1 MLTKLTIQNYALIES
16 LEMKPATGLNII
28 TGETGAGKSIM
39 LGAIGLL
46 LGKRADTKVLLN
58 EGKKCI
64 IEGVFNIS
72 AYDLTPIFKEED
84 LDYEHETSIRR
95 EITPAGKSRAFV
107 NDTPV
112 TLETLKK
119 LGTFLMDVHSQNE
132 TLQLGAANFQ
142 LDIIDAFSE
151 SKELAKSYQV
161 LFTDFK
167 EKERAYNQLLLD
179 GDTLKK
185 EADYHTFLLNELAQ
199 LNLNAQEQESLEE
212 ELKVLENAEE
222 IKQKLN
228 EAIISLND
236 TEFGGLER
244 LQSVKL
250 ALKQLASYG
259 PQFEKLDN
267 QFEQAF
273 IELKELVRD
282 LENEEDGVSVDFER
296 TEEVQQRL
304 STIYQL
310 QKKHQVN
317 SIEDLLKIQESLEE
331 RSFAA
336 NNLDEAK
343 EKAKA
348 LVDEAELETNKLATQ
363 LSTKRLKSLP
373 IFTSFI
379 KSLLAPLG
387 IPDASITINSEVK
400 LLSSRGIDDLM
411 ILFSANKGVAPQSLK
426 QVASGGEFSRL
437 MFCIKYLLADK
448 TALPTI
454 VFDEID
460 TGISGEIA
468 LKMGGMM
475 QQMAKNH
482 QVVAISHLPQIA
494 AKGDAHYYV
503 FKDNSSTRAI
513 SSIKK
518 LSNEESIEAIAK
530 MIGGDKASENA
541 YESARELMQ
550 NQA

>member
-16 LEMKPATGLNII
+16 LEMSPAKGLNVI

-58 EGKKCI
+58 EGQKCI
-64 IEGVFNIS
+64 IEGVFNIEEYS
-72 AYDLTPIFKEED
+72 LHSLFDEED
-84 LDYEHETSIRR
+84 LDYEDETFIRR
-95 EITPAGKSRAFV
+95 EITPTGKSRAFV

-112 TLETLKK
+112 TLDTLKK
-119 LGTFLMDVHSQNE
+119 LGGYLMDVHSQNE

-142 LDIIDAFSE
+142 LDIIDVFSE
-151 SKELAKSYQV
+151 STELAKSYQV
-161 LFTDFK
+161 LFANFK

-185 EADYHTFLLNELAQ
+185 EADYHTFLLNELVQ
-199 LNLNAQEQESLEE
+199 LNLVPQEQEPLEA

-228 EAIISLND
+228 EALSNLNN
-236 TEFGGLER
+236 TEFGALER
-244 LQSVKL
+244 LQSVKQI
-250 ALKQLASYG
+250 LKQLTNFGAH
-259 PQFEKLDN
+259 FEKLDE

-273 IELKELVRD
+273 IELKELSRD

-317 SIEDLLKIQESLEE
+317 SVEDLLKVQQGLEE
-331 RSFAA
+331 KTFAA

-343 EKAKA
+343 EKAKL
-348 LVDEAELETNKLATQ
+348 LVKRAEQKAQPAAKQ
-363 LSTKRLKSLP
+363 LSAKRLKSLP
-373 IFTSFI
+373 LFTKTI
-379 KSLLAPLG
+379 KSLIAPLG
-387 IPDASITINSEVK
+387 IPDAIITIESNIK
-400 LLSSRGIDDLM
+400 PLGLRGIDDLQ
-411 ILFSANKGVAPQSLK
+411 ILFSANKGVAPQTLK
-426 QVASGGEFSRL
+426 QAASGGEFSRL

-475 QQMAKNH
+475 QKMAKNH
-482 QVVAISHLPQIA
+482 QVMAISHLPQIA

-503 FKDNSSTRAI
+503 FKNNSSTRAI

-518 LSNEESIEAIAK
+518 LSDEESVETIAK
-530 MIGGDKASENA
+530 MIGGDNASANA
-541 YESARELMQ
+541 FESARELMQ
-550 NQA
+550 G

>member
-1 MLTKLTIQNYALIES
+1 MLTKLSIQNYALIES
-16 LEMKPATGLNII
+16 LEMNPAKGLNII

-58 EGKKCI
+58 EGNKCI
-64 IEGVFNIS
+64 IEGFFNIS
-72 AYDLTPIFKEED
+72 AYDLVPFFREED
-84 LDYEHETSIRR
+84 LDYEDETTIRR

-112 TLETLKK
+112 TLDTLKK
-119 LGTFLMDVHSQNE
+119 LGAFLMDVHSQNE

-151 SKELAKSYQV
+151 SIGLAKDYHH
-161 LFTDFK
+161 LYLDFK
-167 EKERAYNQLLLD
+167 EKESAYKQLLLE
-179 GDTLKK
+179 GAELKK
-185 EADYHTFLLNELAQ
+185 EADYYTFLLDELAQ
-199 LNLNAQEQESLEE
+199 LNLTPQEQEPLEE
-212 ELKVLENAEE
+212 ELNVLENAEE

-228 EAIISLND
+228 EALSSLNNA
-236 TEFGGLER
+236 EFGALER
-244 LQSVKL
+244 LQSVKVV
-250 ALKQLASYG
+250 LKQLTSFGAH
-259 PQFEKLDN
+259 FEKLDG

-282 LENEEDGVSVDFER
+282 LENEEDSISVDFER

-317 SIEDLLKIQESLEE
+317 SVEGLLEVQKNLEE
-331 RSFAA
+331 KTFAA
-336 NNLDEAK
+336 SHLNEAK
-343 EKAKA
+343 ERAKDLTEKAEEEA
-348 LVDEAELETNKLATQ
+348 LKLANQ
-363 LSTKRLKSLP
+363 LSSKRLKSIGKL
-373 IFTSFI
+373 TESI

-387 IPDASITINSEVK
+387 IPDASITVK
-400 LLSSRGIDDLM
+400 AELKPLGPRGIDDLV

-460 TGISGEIA
+460 TGISGEVA

-475 QQMAKNH
+475 QKMAENH

-494 AKGDAHYYV
+494 AKGDTHYYV

-550 NQA
+550 NHT

>member
-373 IFTSFI
+373 IFTSSI